1 MASMDYV
8 SVGVKTDKLDSIV
21 TNVRDKDLSLMPQIY
36 ICLLHVSLI
45 NTCIRS

>member
-1 MASMDYV
+1 MTSMDYV

-36 ICLLHVSLI
+36 MFI
-45 NTCIRS
+45 TC